1 MTTTAELTAAD
12 FLQGGGE
19 NGARMREID
28 WSQTALGP
36 VEDWPQSLRTCIR
49 IVLTSRQP
57 MFVWWGEQLIN
68 LYNDAY
74 KTIAGG
80 KHPWALGAPASEVW
94 REIWDQVGPR
104 AAIAMQSN
112 EGTYDEALLLIMER
126 YGYPEETYYTF
137 SYSPVPND
145 EGGTGGIL
153 CANTDDTQRIVG
165 ERQLAL
171 LRELAARTADTRTI
185 EEACTRSIEALETNA
200 RDMPFALL
208 YLVEED
214 RDRVTLAGS
223 AGIDEGHPAA
233 PGLDRVG
240 ESPWPFE
247 SVIRTQKPE
256 IITDL
261 TARFDHLPSG
271 AWDRAPHQAVAV
283 PIVLSGAV
291 EAVLIVGLN
300 PFRLYDDDYRRFVE
314 LVSAQVTA
322 SLGNAQAYEDE
333 RRRAESLAEL
343 DRAKTAFFSNVSH
356 EFRTPL
362 TLMLGPL
369 EDMLAKPPGDVLPE
383 NRELLAVMHRNG
395 RRLMKL
401 VNTLLDFS
409 RIEAGRV
416 QATYEPTDLAAYTA
430 ELVSVFRA
438 AIDRAGMRLIIDA
451 PPLSQPA
458 YVDRDMWEKIVLN
471 LVSNAFKYTLEG
483 EIAVTVREE
492 RNTAIVT
499 VRDTGIGIPA
509 DEVPRLF
516 NRFHRVEGARGRTQ
530 EGTGIGLAL
539 VQELVR
545 LHGGAVNVESE
556 AGTGSTFTV
565 AIPLGTEHLPEDR
578 IGGQRTLAST
588 NIGARQFVEEA
599 LRWLPEAD
607 HPPEHR
613 DDAPITSGRI
623 ILADDNAD
631 MRDYVRRL
639 LQPFYEVIAVGDGCE
654 ALNAAIEQQ
663 PDLVLTDVMM
673 PNLDGF
679 GLLREL
685 RSNRATAAIPVIM
698 LSARAGEE
706 ARVEGLQAGA
716 DDYLVKPF
724 SARELLARVSGM
736 LAVTRVRHE
745 AHQLERRLQ
754 QELEAERVVLR
765 DIFTR
770 APAFIATLRGPDLVF
785 DIANPHYM
793 QLVGKD
799 RQIVGKP
806 VREALPEIE
815 GQGFF
820 ELLDTVYRT
829 GEPYLG
835 HDMRVELE
843 RDGVLEERYADF
855 VYQPIRDRDGFVTGI
870 FVHGNDVTE
879 QVRARQ
885 IVERQAEELER
896 ANLALMEAQESLK
909 EADRRKDEFIATLSH
924 ELRTPLT
931 AILGWAS
938 MLKMGGND
946 ETTFRTAIETIDQS
960 AKVQAQLIDDV
971 LDVSRITSGKVR
983 IASDRVNVVNVASS
997 AIDTVRLAASAR
1009 GVRLIVDFDPSEPLL
1024 ILGDANRMQQIIWN
1038 LLSNAIKFTP
1048 EGGEVRL
1055 TAKATRSG
1063 ITIQVRDTGIGIRS
1077 EFLPHVFEAFRQAE
1091 STSTRV
1097 HGGLGL
1103 GLSIVRYLVELHGG
1117 QITAESGGEGTG
1129 ATFTVELPRFKA
1141 RAAAPDAPLSADA
1154 RDAGDDAVPQGAD
1167 LRGMN
1172 LLVID
1177 DQHAVRDFLCA
1188 VLLRSGADVR
1198 GADSVQKAV
1207 RAVEEK
1213 LPDVILCDIAMP
1225 HEDGFAFIA
1234 WMRSVR
1240 WPRRVPVLAITA
1252 FGRPD
1257 DELRVRQAGFDGYIR
1272 KPVEPEALTEAVA
1285 AARV

>member
-1 MTTTAELTAAD
+1 MTTLTERTAAD

-19 NGARMREID
+19 NGARMRAID
-28 WSQTALGP
+28 WSQSALGP
-36 VEDWPQSLRTCIR
+36 ASEWPQSLKTCLR
-49 IVLTSRQP
+49 IILTSRQP

-74 KTIAGG
+74 KTIVGG

-104 AAIAMQSN
+104 AATAMQSN

-153 CANTDDTQRIVG
+153 CANTDDTQRIIG

-171 LRELAARTADTRTI
+171 LRELATRTADARTT
-185 EEACTRSIEALETNA
+185 EDACAGTIAALRTNA
-200 RDMPFALL
+200 RDLPFALL
-208 YLVEED
+208 YLVD
-214 RDRVTLAGS
+214 RDRHRVTIAGRC
-223 AGIDEGHPAA
+223 GFDDDHPAA
-233 PGLDRVG
+233 LAMAALGDDA
-240 ESPWPFE
+240 PWPFDAVVNAE
-247 SVIRTQKPE
+247 EALVV
-256 IITDL
+256 TDL
-261 TARFDHLPSG
+261 AERFTALPTG
-271 AWDRAPHQAVAV
+271 DWDRPPQQAVVV
-283 PIVLSGAV
+283 PIILSGHV
-291 EAVLIVGLN
+291 DAVLILGLN
-300 PFRLYDDDYRRFVE
+300 PFRLYDHDYRRFVE

-343 DRAKTAFFSNVSH
+343 DRAKTTFFSNVSH

-369 EDMLAKPPGDVLPE
+369 DDLLAKPEEEVLPE
-383 NRELLAVMHRNG
+383 NREVLRVMHRNG
-395 RRLMKL
+395 LRLMKL

-416 QATYEPTDLAAYTA
+416 QAVYEPTDLAAYTA
-430 ELVSVFRA
+430 ELASVFRA
-438 AIDRAGMRLIIDA
+438 AIDKAGMKLTVDA

-458 YVDRDMWEKIVLN
+458 YVDRDMWEKVILN
-471 LVSNAFKYTLEG
+471 LISNAFKYTLHG
-483 EIAVTVREE
+483 EIAVSVREE
-492 RNTAIVT
+492 HNSAIVR
-499 VRDTGIGIPA
+499 VQDSGIGIPA
-509 DEVPRLF
+509 DELPKLF

-545 LHGGAVNVESE
+545 LHGGNVNVESE
-556 AGTGSTFTV
+556 EGVGSTFIV
-565 AIPLGTEHLPEDR
+565 AIPLGADHLPEER
-578 IGGQRTLAST
+578 IGGTRTIPST
-588 NIGARQFVEEA
+588 NIGARQFIEEA

-607 HPPEHR
+607 EAPSP
-613 DDAPITSGRI
+613 DAPLSHESATELRAKI

-631 MRDYVRRL
+631 MREYVRRL
-639 LQPFYEVIAVGDGCE
+639 LAPFYDVIAVADGRE
-654 ALNAAIEQQ
+654 AVDAALELQ

-679 GLLREL
+679 GVLREL
-685 RSNRATAAIPVIM
+685 RANRATASVPVVM

-706 ARVEGLQAGA
+706 ARVEGLHAGA

-724 SARELLARVSGM
+724 SARELLARVGSL
-736 LAVTRVRHE
+736 LAVTRTRQ
-745 AHQLERRLQ
+745 AMSAMERRLQ
-754 QELEAERVVLR
+754 QALDAERLVLR

-793 QLVGKD
+793 RLIGEKRD
-799 RQIVGKP
+799 IVGKT
-806 VREALPEIE
+806 VREALPEIA

-820 ELLDTVYRT
+820 ELLESVYRT
-829 GEPYLG
+829 GEPFVG
-835 HDMRVELE
+835 HEMRVTLE
-843 RDGVLEERYADF
+843 RDGIAEERFADF
-855 VYQPIRDRDGFVTGI
+855 VYQPIRDVDGAITGI
-870 FVHGNDVTE
+870 FVHGNDVSE
-879 QVRARQ
+879 QVHARQ
-885 IVERQAEELER
+885 IVERQAEELEH
-896 ANLALMEAQESLK
+896 ANLALLQAQESLK

-938 MLKMGGND
+938 MLKMGD
-946 ETTFRTAIETIDQS
+946 VDDATARAAIETIDRS
-960 AKVQAQLIDDV
+960 ARVQAQLIDDV

-983 IASDRVNVVNVASS
+983 IASDKVNVATVAAS
-997 AIDTVRLAASAR
+997 AVDTVRLAASAR
-1009 GVRLIVDFDPSEPLL
+1009 DVRLIADIDESDRLL
-1024 ILGDANRMQQIIWN
+1024 ILGDANRLQQIIWN

-1055 TAKATRSG
+1055 SVRTAGPR
-1063 ITIQVRDTGIGIRS
+1063 IVIRVRDSGIGIRS
-1077 EFLPHVFEAFRQAE
+1077 DFLPHVFEAFRQAE

-1117 QITAESGGEGTG
+1117 QITAESEGEGTG
-1129 ATFTVELPRFKA
+1129 ATFTVELPRLKTRVA
-1141 RAAAPDAPLSADA
+1141 PSSEAASEAAND
-1154 RDAGDDAVPQGAD
+1154 GD
-1167 LRGMN
+1167 LRGARV
-1172 LLVID
+1172 LVID
-1177 DQHAVRDFLCA
+1177 DQASVRDYICA
-1188 VLLRSGADVR
+1188 VLRRFGAEVQ
-1198 GADSVQKAV
+1198 GSDSVQDAI
-1207 RAVEEK
+1207 RAVEAQ

-1225 HEDGFAFIA
+1225 HEDGFAFID
-1234 WMRSVR
+1234 WLRSAR
-1240 WPRRVPVLAITA
+1240 WPRRV
-1252 FGRPD
+1252 
-1257 DELRVRQAGFDGYIR
+1257 
-1272 KPVEPEALTEAVA
+1272 
-1285 AARV
+1285 